1 MSLETTPSSSI
12 NNKLLSRCMSSQ
24 FVKISDSCLRLFT
37 IQAEKGSKTAEIG
50 YIMCIM
56 WLFGFVRLR
65 MMEELQ
71 ILGICNGFVRE
82 SIEIMLVF
90 RKFGLYDG
98 LRMGESAVT
107 GFLSHT
113 TGFPEKLNYTSG
125 FLQSYN
131 RDSRNAPQNYIGICF
146 EFSAQKCVAE
156 GSKILRHTPTKIHP
170 KWYAYH
176 AAKVRLYLCVPCFRK
191 SSFTLLTSFGLHYR
205 NNVAFER
212 YIKI

>member
-1 MSLETTPSSSI
+1 MVSLETTPSSSI
-12 NNKLLSRCMSSQ
+12 NNKWLSRCMSRQ

-65 MMEELQ
+65 MMEELE
-71 ILGICNGFVRE
+71 IFGICNVFVRE

-98 LRMGESAVT
+98 LRMGESDVT

-113 TGFPEKLNYTSG
+113 TD

-131 RDSRNAPQNYIGICF
+131 RGFGNAPQNYIGICF
-146 EFSAQKCVAE
+146 WFSAQKCVAE
-156 GSKILRHTPTKIHP
+156 GSKIHRQRYTRNDTLIILQRYDFT
-170 KWYAYH
+170 
-176 AAKVRLYLCVPCFRK
+176 CVF
-191 SSFTLLTSFGLHYR
+191 
-205 NNVAFER
+205 NAFANHLSR
-212 YIKI
+212 F